1 MRNCKLSN
9 HLLGLIDNPGDNWT
23 VKKEKM
29 PQNAASS
36 SKVVGPPG
44 LEPGTP

>member
-1 MRNCKLSN
+1 MAIQN
-9 HLLGLIDNPGDNWT
+9 HLKRLLGLTDNPRDNQKG
-23 VKKEKM
+23 KKEKM
-29 PQNAASS
+29 PHFAASS